1 MTYLHDVSEAP
12 IDQPRCLVPS
22 LLTDGVGGCW
32 IYYKLH
38 KVRIPKSKVIYG
50 QHFYYSR
57 QCNKH
62 SHHVNEEDDLDGF
75 LEVRTRAEGVDDGT
89 VSDIRAELK
98 SFRLV
103 D

>member
-50 QHFYYSR
+50 QHSYYSR

-89 VSDIRAELK
+89 IPDMRAELK
-98 SFRLV
+98 NITLV
-103 D
+103 N